1 MHKNLNPPL
10 SVCTLVNVF
19 AEWLDTRVTYSY
31 KYKITI
37 DTFYI
42 RINVIWWLFS
52 YLEGLRKNYLGRSYL
67 VESMKTMVLF
77 NKHINYLR
85 YKNWYTCIK
94 FMKWKNQVI
103 LSQAFLHPPSLR
115 TIRNGAYQTIR
126 VISLSSF
133 YLSDIWQNIYT
144 NAADLAST
152 IHLHVN

>member
-10 SVCTLVNVF
+10 SVCTLVYVF

-103 LSQAFLHPPSLR
+103 LSHAFLHP
-115 TIRNGAYQTIR
+115 R
-126 VISLSSF
+126 VFALLEMVPIKLLELSPLARF
-133 YLSDIWQNIYT
+133 TYLTYDKIYT
-144 NAADLAST
+144 QMLLT
-152 IHLHVN
+152 

>member
-10 SVCTLVNVF
+10 SVCTLVYVF

-31 KYKITI
+31 TYKITI

-52 YLEGLRKNYLGRSYL
+52 YLEGLHKNYLGRSYL

-85 YKNWYTCIK
+85 YKNWYACIK

-103 LSQAFLHPPSLR
+103 LSHAFLHPPSLR